1 MQHAPTL
8 HIEAVDI
15 VGRFTRL
22 VENWLLTRKRDAS
35 FAKTVKELN
44 KLTNREL
51 ADIGL
56 NRGDIED
63 VARKGAL
70 AL

>member
-1 MQHAPTL
+1 MQHAPSL

-22 VENWLLTRKRDAS
+22 LENWLLTRKRDAS

-56 NRGDIED
+56 SRGDIED

>member
-1 MQHAPTL
+1 MQHAPSL

-15 VGRFTRL
+15 VGRFTRV
-22 VENWLLTRKRDAS
+22 VETWALNRKRDAS
-35 FAKTVKELN
+35 YAKTVKELN

>member
-1 MQHAPTL
+1 MQHAPSL
-8 HIEAVDI
+8 HIEAVDV
-15 VGRFTRL
+15 VGRFTRV
-22 VENWLLTRKRDAS
+22 VENWVLTRKREAS
-35 FAKTVKELN
+35 YAKTVKELN

-63 VARKGAL
+63 VARTGAL

>member
-1 MQHAPTL
+1 MQHAPSL

-15 VGRFTRL
+15 VGRLGRVF
-22 VENWLLTRKRDAS
+22 ENWMLNRKREAS
-35 FAKTVKELN
+35 YAKTVKELN
-44 KLTNREL
+44 RLTNNEL

-56 NRGDIED
+56 SRGDIHD

>member
-1 MQHAPTL
+1 MQHAPSL
-8 HIEAVDI
+8 HIEAVDV
-15 VGRFTRL
+15 VGRFTRV
-22 VENWLLTRKRDAS
+22 VENWILTRKRDAS

-44 KLTNREL
+44 NLTNREL

>member
-1 MQHAPTL
+1 MQHAPSL

-15 VGRFTRL
+15 VGRFSRL

-35 FAKTVKELN
+35 YAKTVKELN

-63 VARKGAL
+63 VARKGTL

>member
-1 MQHAPTL
+1 MQHAPSL

-56 NRGDIED
+56 SRGDIED

>member
-1 MQHAPTL
+1 
-8 HIEAVDI
+8 
-15 VGRFTRL
+15 L
-22 VENWLLTRKRDAS
+22 VENWVLNRKRDAS

-44 KLTNREL
+44 SLTSREL